1 MTHIHFG
8 PPTACTAFRSTDFWH
23 RFLALSY
30 FERLSRRTSTRKRS
44 LCRFGPAIPPLFE
57 NEWVEMGDPAPL
69 RRRTHGGAGA
79 GALALVKPL
88 PPEAVAGRQALQGPS
103 VPAHNRHQRT
113 DGQRF
118 NTSRSRQSLLLGTT
132 SPIRN
137 SKEPQFRIKGQLWR
151 EKYQSALLDCELHLV
166 DLRAFSRECLL
177 ALQRRF
183 KRGKANRVRP
193 QLQTST
199 YMAKSSSTSNAPDS
213 QDNAS
218 LCRRICAPTAAV
230 LLPEYPPASG

>member
-8 PPTACTAFRSTDFWH
+8 PPTTCTACRH

-88 PPEAVAGRQALQGPS
+88 PPEAVAGRPGFTRAKRPRPQSPPADRWAAIQHLALAP
-103 VPAHNRHQRT
+103 
-113 DGQRF
+113 
-118 NTSRSRQSLLLGTT
+118 SLLLGAT

-166 DLRAFSRECLL
+166 NLRAFSRECLL
-177 ALQRRF
+177 LA
-183 KRGKANRVRP
+183 
-193 QLQTST
+193 QT
-199 YMAKSSSTSNAPDS
+199 
-213 QDNAS
+213 
-218 LCRRICAPTAAV
+218 RICRVVCDPAETGEMGPVAFAASFPYSRVDSLHGV
-230 LLPEYPPASG
+230 LRVVMSGAFGTR

>member
-8 PPTACTAFRSTDFWH
+8 PPTTCTACRH

-88 PPEAVAGRQALQGPS
+88 PPEAVAGRPGFTRAKRPRPQSPPADRWAAIQHLALAP
-103 VPAHNRHQRT
+103 
-113 DGQRF
+113 
-118 NTSRSRQSLLLGTT
+118 SLLLGAT

-166 DLRAFSRECLL
+166 NLRAFSRECLL
-177 ALQRRF
+177 LCTKRNCRGAHGISGAEGRPAVPSTWRRQPPLTHCGHPE
-183 KRGKANRVRP
+183 RR
-193 QLQTST
+193 
-199 YMAKSSSTSNAPDS
+199 
-213 QDNAS
+213 S
-218 LCRRICAPTAAV
+218 L
-230 LLPEYPPASG
+230 

>member
-8 PPTACTAFRSTDFWH
+8 RPTTCTAFRH

-69 RRRTHGGAGA
+69 RRRTHGGAGT
-79 GALALVKPL
+79 GALALIKPL
-88 PPEAVAGRQALQGPS
+88 PPEAVAGRPGFTRAKRPRPQSP
-103 VPAHNRHQRT
+103 PADRWAAIQHLAPAP
-113 DGQRF
+113 
-118 NTSRSRQSLLLGTT
+118 SLLLGAT

-151 EKYQSALLDCELHLV
+151 EKYQSALLDCELHF
-166 DLRAFSRECLL
+166 R
-177 ALQRRF
+177 
-183 KRGKANRVRP
+183 
-193 QLQTST
+193 
-199 YMAKSSSTSNAPDS
+199 
-213 QDNAS
+213 
-218 LCRRICAPTAAV
+218 
-230 LLPEYPPASG
+230 PASVLPRMSAVGTKRPAVALAEGLLIEALLKHARVCRPTRLTLTGLSPIADRNQRYLSGAMNGMTRR